1 MSRLIWVGLIVA
13 AVAGGGL
20 FLANFETN
28 VHRGENGELQSITI
42 TPRGGPEDTVE
53 SRSTSAG
60 PSRPTIR
67 IATFNLVR
75 LDETKL
81 ANRQVSDVLV
91 RLLSKFDVVAVQDVQ
106 ARNRG
111 VLLRLVEQ
119 INATGRRY
127 QFAAERNALDQS
139 SAFVFDQDT
148 IEVDPSTVGPVEDPD
163 GRFRHRPLVA
173 LFRVHGPDPAE
184 AFTFKLVNI
193 HIDPKQA
200 AAELGL
206 LDDVYRAVRDDGA
219 NEDDVILLGD
229 FGADTDRMDQ
239 FAEILDVTTSIT
251 GTPTTVQGI
260 GPVDNILFDRRATTE
275 FTGRAEVVDL
285 MREFDLTL
293 QAALEV
299 SDHLPVWAEFG
310 SCEGYESAHMAE
322 KAARTTR

>member
-13 AVAGGGL
+13 VVAGGGL

-42 TPRGGPEDTVE
+42 TPRGGPEDAVE
-53 SRSTSAG
+53 SRSASAG
-60 PSRPTIR
+60 PSRSTIR
-67 IATFNLVR
+67 VATFNLAR

-81 ANRQVSDVLV
+81 ANRQVSDVL
-91 RLLSKFDVVAVQDVQ
+91 DGQ

-148 IEVDPSTVGPVEDPD
+148 IDVDPSTVGPVEDPD

-193 HIDPKQA
+193 HIDPKRA

-206 LDDVYRAVRDDGA
+206 LDEVYRAVRDDGA

-239 FAEILDVTTSIT
+239 FGEILDVTTSIT

-310 SCEGYESAHMAE
+310 SIEGYDSTHMAE